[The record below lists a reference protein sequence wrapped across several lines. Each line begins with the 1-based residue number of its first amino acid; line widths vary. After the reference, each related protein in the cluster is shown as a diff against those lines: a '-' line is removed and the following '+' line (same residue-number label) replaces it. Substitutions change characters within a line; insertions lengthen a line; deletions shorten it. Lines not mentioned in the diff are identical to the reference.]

1 MTDINLQQTVQ
12 QKKERVIKGL
22 SCPSCG
28 GVLNITEGIRTLNC
42 KYCNSLLVIKGS
54 SGSIKYYVPRKVDKN
69 VAIKNTF
76 EWLGSGFNKARKLKK
91 LSIVTDAFPIYV
103 PFWRVSA
110 DVVGWVF
117 GKERKT
123 DSKGNTYYED
133 VEKEIKS
140 SYDETYPAC
149 NISELGVKRVNLM
162 GDEILP
168 VDFETLQQ
176 DSMLFNI
183 ISSESDIFD
192 YALKNFSNRARSEI
206 NLSEVTFEH
215 YDLVRK
221 KISIIYYPL
230 WVVRYVFANRVY
242 QVVVDGEDGT
252 ICYGKAPGNNLYRA
266 IRGVFGTSLGVY
278 LITFF
283 GIFSLMSKNSD
294 NWNKF
299 VILLYVFSVI
309 AGLLSIRSAWKH
321 FRYGGEIVE
330 GTGVDPDENIKKDR
344 LFSIGKKQINL
355 NQIESSLTN
364 VLNVVSSVRK

>member
-1 MTDINLQQTVQ
+1 MVDNPKQATPL
-12 QKKERVIKGL
+12 KKEKVIKGL

-28 GVLNITEGIRTLNC
+28 GELNIAEGIRTLNC
-42 KYCNSLLVIKGS
+42 KYCNSLLVVKGS
-54 SGSIKYYVPRKVDKN
+54 SGSIKYYVPRKIDKN
-69 VAIKNTF
+69 IAIRNTF
-76 EWLGSGFNKARKLKK
+76 EWLGSGFNKARKLKT

-110 DVVGWVF
+110 DVVGWIF

-133 VEKEIKS
+133 VEREIKT
-140 SYDETYPAC
+140 SYDKTYPAC
-149 NISELGVKRVNLM
+149 NISELGVKRVNLT

-168 VDFETLQQ
+168 VDFEILQQ

-192 YALKNFSNRARSEI
+192 YALKGFSEQTRSEI
-206 NLSEVTFEH
+206 NLYEVTFEH

-230 WVVRYVFANRVY
+230 WVVRYVFANRIY

-266 IRGVFGTSLGVY
+266 VRGVLGTALGMY
-278 LITFF
+278 LLTFF
-283 GIFSLMSKNSD
+283 GIFSLMSESSN

-309 AGLLSIRSAWKH
+309 GGLSSIRSAWKH
-321 FRYGGEIVE
+321 FRYGGEVVE
-330 GTGVDPDENIKKDR
+330 GTGVDPDENIKKQG
-344 LFSIGKKQINL
+344 LFSIARKQVNI
-355 NQIESSLTN
+355 NQIGTSLTD
-364 VLNVVSSVRK
+364 VLNIVSSVRK

>member
-1 MTDINLQQTVQ
+1 MQDTNLQQTIQ
-12 QKKERVIKGL
+12 LKKEKVIKGL

-28 GVLNITEGIRTLNC
+28 GELNITEGIKTFNC
-42 KYCNSLLVIKGS
+42 KYCNSLLVVKGTT
-54 SGSIKYYVPRKVDKN
+54 GSVKYYVPRKINKN
-69 VAIKNTF
+69 TAIKNTF

-91 LSIVTDAFPIYV
+91 LSVVTDAFPIYV

-110 DVVGWVF
+110 DVVGWIF
-117 GKERKT
+117 GKEKKT
-123 DSKGNTYYED
+123 DSKGNTTYED
-133 VEKEIKS
+133 VEKEIKK
-140 SYDETYPAC
+140 SYDRTYPAC
-149 NISELGVKRVNLM
+149 NISELGVKRVNLT

-168 VDFETLQQ
+168 VDFEILQQ

-192 YALKNFSNRARSEI
+192 YALKNFTDLARSEI
-206 NLSEVTFEH
+206 DLYEVTFEH

-230 WVVRYVFANRVY
+230 WVVRYVFANRIY

-266 IRGVFGTSLGVY
+266 IRGILGTAIGIY

-294 NWNKF
+294 NMNKF

-309 AGLLSIRSAWKH
+309 GGIASIRSAWKH

-330 GTGVDPDENIKKDR
+330 GTGIEPDENIKKPK
-344 LFSIGKKQINL
+344 LFSSASNQINIS
-355 NQIESSLTN
+355 QIGNSLTSVFN
-364 VLNVVSSVRK
+364 IVSSMKK

>member
-1 MTDINLQQTVQ
+1 MAETNLQQTIQ
-12 QKKERVIKGL
+12 LKKKKVVKGL

-28 GVLNITEGIRTLNC
+28 GELNITEGIRTLNC
-42 KYCNSLLVIKGS
+42 KYCNSLLVVKGS
-54 SGSIKYYVPRKVDKN
+54 SGSIKYYVPRKIDKN
-69 VAIKNTF
+69 TAIKNTF
-76 EWLGSGFNKARKLKK
+76 EWLGSGFNKARRLKK
-91 LSIVTDAFPIYV
+91 LSVVTDAFPIYV

-117 GKERKT
+117 GNERRT

-133 VEKEIKS
+133 VEKEIKA
-140 SYDETYPAC
+140 SYDKTYPAC
-149 NISELGVKRVNLM
+149 NISELGVKRVNLT

-168 VDFETLQQ
+168 VDFEVLQQ

-192 YALKNFSNRARSEI
+192 YALKNFSDQARSEI
-206 NLSEVTFEH
+206 KLYEVTFEH

-221 KISIIYYPL
+221 RISIIYYPL

-266 IRGVFGTSLGVY
+266 IRGVFGTSLGMY
-278 LITFF
+278 LVTFF

-299 VILLYVFSVI
+299 VILLYIFLVI
-309 AGLLSIRSAWKH
+309 TGLAFIRSAWKH

-330 GTGVDPDENIKKDR
+330 GTGIDPDESIEKR
-344 LFSIGKKQINL
+344 GLFSAARRQINI
-355 NQIESSLTN
+355 NQMGNSLTDIFN
-364 VLNVVSSVRK
+364 IVSSVRK